1 MPRAGV
7 VARQATIVRRLSALT
22 PKAGLGL
29 GFRVRVRVRGR
40 ARGRGRGRGRV
51 RGGRL
56 LSPRASQ
63 RDNSLPP
70 LTLPFAIIA
79 SQRAHQRQG

>member
-51 RGGRL
+51 KG
-56 LSPRASQ
+56 
-63 RDNSLPP
+63 
-70 LTLPFAIIA
+70 
-79 SQRAHQRQG
+79 QG